1 MKPRWLHSL
10 RLALVL
16 VLVWL
21 LLIGEFS
28 IAHLLL
34 ALLLALLVPRFTE
47 RLRERRGM
55 PGNPWVMAR
64 LMAVVLRDIVLSN
77 IQVARLIL
85 GPESRIRP
93 GFVWIP
99 LDIRNIYGITALASI
114 ITMTPGTLSCD
125 LSEDR
130 RYLLVHCLNLEDP
143 AGTVAQIKQSYERP
157 LMEIYPS

>member
-1 MKPRWLHSL
+1 
-10 RLALVL
+10 
-16 VLVWL
+16 
-21 LLIGEFS
+21 
-28 IAHLLL
+28 
-34 ALLLALLVPRFTE
+34 
-47 RLRERRGM
+47 M

>member
-1 MKPRWLHSL
+1 MKPRWVNSG

-21 LLIGEFS
+21 LLVGELS

-34 ALLLALLVPRFTE
+34 AALLAVLIPRFSE

-55 PGNPWVMAR
+55 PGRPLVMAR
-64 LMAVVLRDIVLSN
+64 LMLVVLRDIVVSN
-77 IQVARLIL
+77 LQVARLIL

-99 LDIRNIYGITALASI
+99 LDIHNVYGITALASI

-125 LSEDR
+125 LTPDR

-143 AGTVAQIKQSYERP
+143 EATVAQIKASYERP

>member
-1 MKPRWLHSL
+1 MKPRWMNSG

-16 VLVWL
+16 ILVWL

-34 ALLLALLVPRFTE
+34 AIVLAVLIPRFTE

-55 PGNPWVMAR
+55 PGKPLVMGR
-64 LMAVVLRDIVLSN
+64 LMLVVLRDIVVSN
-77 IQVARLIL
+77 IEVAKLIL
-85 GPESRIRP
+85 GPESHIQP
-93 GFVWIP
+93 GFVWVP
-99 LDIRNIYGITALASI
+99 LDIRNVYGITALASI

-125 LSEDR
+125 LSPDQR
-130 RYLLVHCLNLEDP
+130 HLLVHCLNLDDP
-143 AGTVAQIKQSYERP
+143 EGTVAQIKASYERP